1 MSFVKETIAQGLHI
15 YFSLDEIG
23 EKEREL
29 VEWCV
34 DFLLIDKDIP
44 EPIACLHD
52 FITDF
57 LGIESEILL
66 SFLDENEI
74 TEFGGSIICS
84 WFNNC
89 KVNPYYGRVVS
100 SERREKIKNWLYSEK
115 LNSFD

>member
-1 MSFVKETIAQGLHI
+1 MSFIKETIAPDLHI

-34 DFLLIDKDIP
+34 DFLLIDAELPDSSRYLG
-44 EPIACLHD
+44 E
-52 FITDF
+52 FITKF
-57 LGIESEILL
+57 LCMNSEILL
-66 SFLDENEI
+66 KFLLTNEI
-74 TEFGGSIICS
+74 TDFGGSIICS

-100 SERREKIKNWLYSEK
+100 SERREKIMVWIKQN
-115 LNSFD
+115 